1 MKGSHSSL
9 KGGTRLNRFRL
20 YAILNVIGLL
30 TVLTV
35 NYLANALPIGG
46 QTTGEVSDK
55 VFTLFTPAGYAFA
68 IWGLIYFLLTVWVI
82 RQFFV
87 NDEQKENDRKI
98 GVWFFINAILNSS
111 WVIVFQNE
119 YFNVSI
125 FIMLG
130 ILLTLIIIYKNIQRL
145 PHSTWYMRFPFSVY
159 IGWIS
164 VATLVN
170 VFVIFE
176 ANGIE
181 RLIGLDEQVWAII
194 MLIVGAI
201 LGVIFTLTQ
210 HGIAYSLTFIWA
222 FIAIMVEQS
231 GHPAIVTA
239 SKVAVVFLVGG
250 IVIEVIRRNRK

>member
-1 MKGSHSSL
+1 MALSL
-9 KGGTRLNRFRL
+9 KGGSRLNRFRF

-30 TVLTV
+30 IVLAV

-82 RQFFV
+82 RQFIV
-87 NDEQKENDRKI
+87 KDEQKEDYRKI

-111 WVIVFQNE
+111 WVIVFQYE
-119 YFNVSI
+119 YFTTSI

-130 ILLTLIIIYKNIQRL
+130 ILLTLIIIYKMIQRL
-145 PHSTWYMRFPFSVY
+145 PHSTWFMRFPFSVY

-164 VATLVN
+164 VATIVN

-181 RLIGLDEQVWAII
+181 QLFGLDEQIWAIV

-201 LGVIFTLTQ
+201 LGVVFTLTQ
-210 HGIAYSLTFIWA
+210 HDIAYSLVFIWA
-222 FIAIMVEQS
+222 FIAIRVEQS
-231 GHPAIVTA
+231 DDPAIVTA
-239 SKVAVVFLVGG
+239 SMVAVVLLVVG
-250 IVIEVIRRNRK
+250 IVIEVIRRFKK

>member
-1 MKGSHSSL
+1 MKG
-9 KGGTRLNRFRL
+9 GARLNRIRF

-55 VFTLFTPAGYAFA
+55 VFTLFTPEGYAFA

-98 GVWFFINAILNSS
+98 GVWFFINAILNSL
-111 WVIVFQNE
+111 WVIVFQYE

-125 FIMLG
+125 FIMVG
-130 ILLTLIIIYKNIQRL
+130 ILLTLIIIYRIIQHL
-145 PHSTWYMRFPFSVY
+145 PHSTWFMRFPFSVY

-164 VATLVN
+164 VATIVN

-181 RLIGLDEQVWAII
+181 QLFGLDEQVWAII

-201 LGVIFTLTQ
+201 LGVVFTLTQ
-210 HGIAYSLTFIWA
+210 HDIAYSLVFIWA
-222 FIAIMVEQS
+222 FIAIMVEQRDY
-231 GHPAIVTA
+231 PAIVTA
-239 SKVAVVFLVGG
+239 SKVAVVLLVVG
-250 IVIEVIRRNRK
+250 IVIEVIRRFRK

>member
-1 MKGSHSSL
+1 M
-9 KGGTRLNRFRL
+9 NRFRL

-30 TVLTV
+30 TVLAV

-82 RQFFV
+82 RQFIV
-87 NDEQKENDRKI
+87 DDEQKEIYRKI
-98 GVWFFINAILNSS
+98 GVWFFINAILNSL
-111 WVIVFQNE
+111 WVIVFQYE
-119 YFNVSI
+119 CFNVSI

-130 ILLTLIIIYKNIQRL
+130 ILLTLIIIYKIIQHL
-145 PHSTWYMRFPFSVY
+145 PHATWFMRFPFSVY

-164 VATLVN
+164 VATIVN

-181 RLIGLDEQVWAII
+181 QLFGLNEQMWAII

-201 LGVIFTLTQ
+201 LGVVFTLTQ
-210 HGIAYSLTFIWA
+210 HDIAYSLVFIWA

-231 GHPAIVTA
+231 GFPAIVTA
-239 SKVAVVFLVGG
+239 SKVAVVLLVVG
-250 IVIEVIRRNRK
+250 IVIEVIRRFRK